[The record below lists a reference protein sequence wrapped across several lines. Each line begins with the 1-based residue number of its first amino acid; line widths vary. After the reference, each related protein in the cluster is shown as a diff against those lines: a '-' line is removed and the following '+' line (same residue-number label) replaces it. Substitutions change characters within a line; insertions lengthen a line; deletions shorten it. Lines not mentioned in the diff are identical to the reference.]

1 MLRAKEVAQ
10 TLHQQM
16 IQRKRVGV
24 IRGQGWVD
32 QVMRCEPVQWRM
44 QQWQLL
50 YSLEVPEIRL
60 FHPVL
65 FNRLGSK

>member
-44 QQWQLL
+44 QQ
-50 YSLEVPEIRL
+50 
-60 FHPVL
+60 
-65 FNRLGSK
+65 